1 MKSILLVDD
10 EAAICAEL
18 QRTLQEFG
26 YRVEIAHTVESA
38 LGSISRFRFD
48 GIIVEFN
55 LDSGNATDPRTGGG
69 IRIISEI
76 RKSGIGIPI
85 LVYTAMEGQ
94 AYETVA
100 LEVGADHV
108 ALKKS
113 PISNLLLSLDEHIT
127 IS

>member
-10 EAAICAEL
+10 EAMICVEL
-18 QRTLQEFG
+18 QRTLEELG
-26 YRVEIAHTVESA
+26 YQVETSHTVESA
-38 LGSISRFRFD
+38 LGSISDFRFD
-48 GIIVEFN
+48 GMIVEFN
-55 LDSGNATDPRTGGG
+55 LNSGNATDPRTGGG